1 VCVRVW
7 FVFLLQRSVKLVL
20 PTMPRKLRIQYPG
33 AMYHAMRTAN
43 TKLHRHM
50 RARSRTTQHKRVW
63 VSEPMKEMK
72 KGPKLWVGPF
82 FRNPPSLPPPH
93 QPLLHRSF
101 CQDHPAVCIGVGAI
115 GVGVGAA
122 CVFQP
127 ELCLGAIRIGIG
139 LGRGIIG
146 TVGAGAPVLA
156 GAL

>member
-1 VCVRVW
+1 
-7 FVFLLQRSVKLVL
+7 
-20 PTMPRKLRIQYPG
+20 
-33 AMYHAMRTAN
+33 
-43 TKLHRHM
+43 
-50 RARSRTTQHKRVW
+50 
-63 VSEPMKEMK
+63 MK
-72 KGPKLWVGPF
+72 KGPKLWVDPF

-93 QPLLHRSF
+93 QPPLHRSF
-101 CQDHPAVCIGVGAI
+101 CQDHPAVCIGIGVGAI